1 VRSRPL
7 AQSALLLGIAGVYF
21 AGAKAGLALASLVP
35 QVTVI
40 WPPTGIAL
48 AAVLLFGLRVW
59 PAIAL
64 GAFLANL
71 TTAEP
76 VPTAAGIALGNTL
89 EAVVGGAL
97 LRRFGFRASLARLRD
112 VVLLVVLAAGA
123 STLISASIGVVSLCA
138 GGIAPWS
145 QFGVLFGI
153 WWFGDAG
160 GALVVAPLLLSWAG
174 RPWRRWSAAQCAELV
189 ALGLSAAAVGALAF
203 GPFLGRLARES
214 PLGYLAFP
222 VVIVSALRHG
232 PPAASL
238 SLVITMGFALSGT
251 LLGSGP
257 FARPSSTESLVLLQ
271 LYTSVLALTGLVLG
285 AVTVERRRAER
296 QRAAVHATASLLA
309 ASTPLARLGDEVLR
323 AVCRKLEWDVG
334 VLWGVDRSEGMLRCL
349 GVWCRPG
356 LDARDFIDMKRSH
369 AFARGVGLA
378 GRVWAAGEPVWIP
391 DIARDT
397 NFSRAALAV
406 RSGLHAGFGFPIA
419 IGGRVEGV
427 IEFFNRDVQEP
438 DESLLQVM
446 RTMGVQLGQYLE
458 RGRAEEALERSQRE
472 LAERVEE
479 LAESDRR
486 KNEFLAMLAHELRN
500 PLAPIAAAAEILG
513 GADGADLEVVRARQI
528 LDRQVQHLVKLIDD
542 LLDVSRINRRKITLD
557 LAEVSLATVVEH
569 ALEVSRGWIEARGH
583 ALEIALPD
591 EPVVLNADLTR
602 LAQALANLLNN
613 AAKFTEPGG
622 RIELDARFD
631 ADVLAIRV
639 RDDGIGIE
647 PKLLPHIFDL
657 FFQSSTTPDRAYGG
671 LGIGLTL
678 VRTLIEMHGGEV
690 SARSEGIGCG
700 SEFSIILP
708 ARRGTRAP
716 APVPGEGADRPP
728 RALRILLVEDNED
741 AAESLA
747 HLLRRRGHETHIA
760 RDGSQGLAIT
770 RSLRPDVVLLD
781 IGLPGLDG
789 YEVARRLRAQADR
802 EGTLLVAVSG
812 YGQEADRRRASEA
825 GFDLHLVKPVRI
837 EELGRILADLTP
849 RLRPA

>member
-1 VRSRPL
+1 MRSRPL
-7 AQSALLLGIAGVYF
+7 AHSALLLGIAALYF

-35 QVTVI
+35 QVTLI

-71 TTAEP
+71 TTAAP

-97 LRRFGFRASLARLRD
+97 LRRFGFRAPLARLRD

-123 STLISASIGVVSLCA
+123 STLISASVGVVSLCA

-145 QFGVLFGI
+145 QFGALFGI

-160 GALVVAPLLLSWAG
+160 GDLVVAPLLLSWAG
-174 RPWRRWSAAQCAELV
+174 RPWRRWSATQCVELV

-203 GPFLGRLARES
+203 GPFLGTLARES

-222 VVIVSALRHG
+222 VVILSALRHG

-238 SLVITMGFALSGT
+238 SLVITMAFALSGT

-323 AVCRKLEWDVG
+323 AVCSKLEWDVG
-334 VLWGVDRSEGMLRCL
+334 VLWGVDRSEGVLRCL

-356 LDARDFIDMKRSH
+356 LEAREFLAMKRSH

-378 GRVWAAGEPVWIP
+378 GRVWAGGEPVWIP
-391 DIARDT
+391 DIVRDT
-397 NFSRAALAV
+397 HFSRAALAV
-406 RSGLHAGFGFPIA
+406 RSGLHAGFGFPIK
-419 IGGRVEGV
+419 IGSRVEGV
-427 IEFFNRDVQEP
+427 IEFFNHDAQEP
-438 DESLLQVM
+438 DASLLEVM

-486 KNEFLAMLAHELRN
+486 KDEFLAMLAHELRN

-513 GADGADLEVVRARQI
+513 GVEGADLEVVRARQI

-622 RIELDARFD
+622 RIQLDARFD
-631 ADVLAIRV
+631 GEAVTIRL

-700 SEFSIILP
+700 SEFSIVLP

-716 APVPGEGADRPP
+716 APLPGEGADRPP

-760 RDGSQGLAIT
+760 RDGNEGLAIT

-812 YGQEADRRRASEA
+812 YAQEADRRRACEA
-825 GFDLHLVKPVRI
+825 GFDHHLVKPVRI
-837 EELGRILADLTP
+837 GELDRILADVTP
-849 RLRPA
+849 RRRPT